1 MPSAFPITYSNPGT
15 AQQQVFYESLPY
27 SVMRELRKAI
37 TDSGLKS
44 SYVTGMLEGIATG
57 YIMLP
62 QDWKDLMRM
71 LLSPAQYVVFESE
84 FKHSASALSD
94 PQHTANQLYGAGQ
107 YADTTAQATLTPVHF
122 SRTATCVQ
130 RAFRKVPV
138 SGQPLSSFVNIKQQ
152 HSEPY
157 HQFIDRLK
165 ESVTKQ
171 IDNTT
176 AQNELM
182 KKLAFENANTDCKKA
197 LQSIIHRP
205 KYDLADMIQACADV
219 GSQSHAMSL
228 LAGAI
233 QATNRPTGPLPPKVA
248 GLILP
253 KFSAA
258 KEGIQVIPG
267 VLDPDYVG
275 TIMVQLWSHMPMQ
288 LKREKDR
295 KFFAFTVPVLN
306 NSQPT
311 ERYQWKVL
319 PQGMLNSPTM
329 CQYISHGT
337 PCCLSRLSIILPKKH
352 HLSRSR
358 YRRYVELTNDC
369 DAFVSFPSRSEY
381 ISLVVS
387 LLGVPGLAVRN
398 RMNIN
403 SLACY
408 AAKALNF
415 TSQALHLLNKEQ

>member
-1 MPSAFPITYSNPGT
+1 PANPSLRLSLLSLHPPPPSLRLSLHPPPPIPPPPAPAPVCSIGAVRAALSRARQNGLLSLAEESEWPGELPSAVPITYSHPGT
-15 AQQQVFYESLPY
+15 AQQQVFNESLPY

-37 TDSGLKS
+37 ADSGLKS

-107 YADTTAQATLTPVHF
+107 YNDITAQATLTPVHF

-165 ESVTKQ
+165 ESVTRQ

-233 QATNRPTGPLPPKVA
+233 QATNRPT
-248 GLILP
+248 
-253 KFSAA
+253 
-258 KEGIQVIPG
+258 
-267 VLDPDYVG
+267 
-275 TIMVQLWSHMPMQ
+275 
-288 LKREKDR
+288 
-295 KFFAFTVPVLN
+295 
-306 NSQPT
+306 
-311 ERYQWKVL
+311 
-319 PQGMLNSPTM
+319 
-329 CQYISHGT
+329 
-337 PCCLSRLSIILPKKH
+337 
-352 HLSRSR
+352 
-358 YRRYVELTNDC
+358 
-369 DAFVSFPSRSEY
+369 
-381 ISLVVS
+381 
-387 LLGVPGLAVRN
+387 
-398 RMNIN
+398 
-403 SLACY
+403 
-408 AAKALNF
+408 
-415 TSQALHLLNKEQ
+415 

>member
-1 MPSAFPITYSNPGT
+1 AVRAALSLARPKGLRSLEEESEWPGEMPSAFPISYSNPGT
-15 AQQQVFYESLPY
+15 AQQQIYYESLPY

-37 TDSGLKS
+37 ADSGLKS

-94 PQHTANQLYGAGQ
+94 PQHTANELYGAGQ
-107 YADTTAQATLTPVHF
+107 FADITAQATLTPVHF
-122 SRTATCVQ
+122 VRTAYLCTT
-130 RAFRKVPV
+130 RLRKVPV

-165 ESVTKQ
+165 ESVTRQ

-205 KYDLADMIQACADV
+205 KYELADMIQACADV

-233 QATNRPTGPLPPKVA
+233 QATSKPTGNCFNCKRPGHFAKQCRAPGGGAHKDGAASKAKPSDFDLINQETKDSVLPGEIVLMPTQLAGPLPPKVA

-288 LKREKDR
+288 LKK
-295 KFFAFTVPVLN
+295 
-306 NSQPT
+306 
-311 ERYQWKVL
+311 
-319 PQGMLNSPTM
+319 G
-329 CQYISHGT
+329 
-337 PCCLSRLSIILPKKH
+337 
-352 HLSRSR
+352 
-358 YRRYVELTNDC
+358 
-369 DAFVSFPSRSEY
+369 
-381 ISLVVS
+381 
-387 LLGVPGLAVRN
+387 
-398 RMNIN
+398 
-403 SLACY
+403 
-408 AAKALNF
+408 
-415 TSQALHLLNKEQ
+415 

>member
-1 MPSAFPITYSNPGT
+1 
-15 AQQQVFYESLPY
+15 
-27 SVMRELRKAI
+27 
-37 TDSGLKS
+37 
-44 SYVTGMLEGIATG
+44 MLEGIATG

-107 YADTTAQATLTPVHF
+107 YNDITAQATLTPVHF

-165 ESVTKQ
+165 ESVTRQ

-182 KKLAFENANTDCKKA
+182 RKLAFENANTDCKKA

-205 KYDLADMIQACADV
+205 KYDLADMIQACAD
-219 GSQSHAMSL
+219 
-228 LAGAI
+228 
-233 QATNRPTGPLPPKVA
+233 
-248 GLILP
+248 
-253 KFSAA
+253 
-258 KEGIQVIPG
+258 
-267 VLDPDYVG
+267 
-275 TIMVQLWSHMPMQ
+275 
-288 LKREKDR
+288 EKDR

-311 ERYQWKVL
+311 ERGVVAWKQDEEWHSLYTL
-319 PQGMLNSPTM
+319 PQKSAQRSELAAAVKALHHFSKQPLNLVVDSLYVANVITRLQGSYVTILPAEQLLEAKCFLASDLAVESTFEPLD
-329 CQYISHGT
+329 ISHLLQEFSSKAVEVEVLLEASQKIT
-337 PCCLSRLSIILPKKH
+337 PESTMESREVAILAYH
-352 HLSRSR
+352 HLEKV
-358 YRRYVELTNDC
+358 VEYLLQFP
-369 DAFVSFPSRSEY
+369 FVY
-381 ISLVVS
+381 GALK
-387 LLGVPGLAVRN
+387 LLPA
-398 RMNIN
+398 
-403 SLACY
+403 
-408 AAKALNF
+408 
-415 TSQALHLLNKEQ
+415 